1 MTDRAALLDSVAD
14 AAVSLAAERPWDEVA
29 LRDIAAAAELPMAA
43 LYGVVAS
50 KDDVLDA
57 VAARL
62 DREAADDL
70 EIDRDAPVRE
80 RLFDAAMARFD
91 AMEARR
97 AGLVSIL
104 KAEAAKPAAAAR
116 ALPRG
121 LRTARWLMEL
131 AGVDSSGPMGL
142 ARAGGVVLILGRTTQ
157 AWLEEEAGGL
167 AKTMAALDRALR
179 DLETWRERFSPA
191 RGSKAPS
198 EDAAPEASVAPRD
211 ESA

>member
-14 AAVSLAAERPWDEVA
+14 AAAELAGTRPWDQVA
-29 LRDIAAAAELPMAA
+29 LRDIAVAAELPMAA

-62 DREAADDL
+62 DRAAAEAV

-97 AGLVSIL
+97 AGLASIL
-104 KAEAAKPAAAAR
+104 KAEVRRPGAGAR

-131 AGVDSSGPMGL
+131 AGVDSSGPVGI
-142 ARAGGVVLILGRTTQ
+142 ARAGGFALILARVAQT
-157 AWLEEEAGGL
+157 WVDDDEGGL

-179 DLETWRERFSPA
+179 DLDAWRERFASPF
-191 RGSKAPS
+191 RRQKAPAKPAGS
-198 EDAAPEASVAPRD
+198 EEAAGA
-211 ESA
+211 